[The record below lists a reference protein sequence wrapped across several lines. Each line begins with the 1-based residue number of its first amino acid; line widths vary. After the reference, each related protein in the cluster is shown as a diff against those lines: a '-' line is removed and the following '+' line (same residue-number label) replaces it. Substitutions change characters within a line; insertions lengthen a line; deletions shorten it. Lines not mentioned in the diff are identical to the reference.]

1 MAENTRI
8 RSGVAAHAAVQRCR
22 QATLR
27 TASTLAQPQ
36 LSPIGPFTQFRLACY
51 LLLISVLMPSLKLA
65 SSWLLHASNR
75 GLASAPTREAQAVSG
90 LIGDVPDDLGHRFGC
105 QGGGQFIE
113 QATDRLDG
121 RCIVRMTYACFV
133 RAASFRPL
141 AQKLPRPP
149 SALDTP
155 VNLTSHR
162 GKTANQN
169 QLNERMTVAHRLF
182 SLAFAAA
189 GIPVF
194 WKRNG
199 TQESSIQGLD
209 HGRLVGVIC
218 LAERPGVYH
227 ARDVE
232 RDTIPARLTI

>member
-1 MAENTRI
+1 
-8 RSGVAAHAAVQRCR
+8 
-22 QATLR
+22 
-27 TASTLAQPQ
+27 
-36 LSPIGPFTQFRLACY
+36 
-51 LLLISVLMPSLKLA
+51 
-65 SSWLLHASNR
+65 
-75 GLASAPTREAQAVSG
+75 
-90 LIGDVPDDLGHRFGC
+90 
-105 QGGGQFIE
+105 
-113 QATDRLDG
+113 
-121 RCIVRMTYACFV
+121 MTYACFV

-149 SALDTP
+149 SALDPP

-189 GIPVF
+189 GIPIF